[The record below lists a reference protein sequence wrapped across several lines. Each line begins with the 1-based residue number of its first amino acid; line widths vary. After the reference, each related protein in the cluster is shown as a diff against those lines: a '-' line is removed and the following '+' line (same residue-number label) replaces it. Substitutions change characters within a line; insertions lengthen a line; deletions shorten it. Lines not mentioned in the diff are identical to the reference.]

1 MEAGSN
7 QPGVMRHVDHQVRAN
22 FLGDLAQAGEVDL
35 ARIGRGA
42 GDDELR
48 LGLQRALADGVHVD
62 HLVLIADLV
71 VDDVEPVA
79 GHGDRRAVGEV
90 TAVGEVHAHEAV
102 ARLEKR
108 EEHRLVRLGARVRL
122 DVGVGGAEEL
132 LDAVDGDGLDLVDE
146 LAAAVV
152 TLAGV
157 ALGVLVGQ
165 HRALGDQHVAGNDV
179 LGRDELDLVLLAA
192 ELAADGGGDGL
203 VGEAGGGGVE
213 H

>member
-62 HLVLIADLV
+62 HLVLLADLV
-71 VDDVEPVA
+71 VDDVEPLA
-79 GHGDRRAVGEV
+79 GHGDRRAVGQV
-90 TAVGEVHAHEAV
+90 AAVGERHAHETV
-102 ARLEKR
+102 AGLKKGEKC
-108 EEHRLVRLGARVRL
+108 RLVRLGARMRL
-122 DVGVGGAEEL
+122 NVGVDGAEEL
-132 LDAVDGDGLDLVDE
+132 LHAVDRDGLDLVDE

-152 TLAGV
+152 ALAGI

-165 HRALGDQHVAGNDV
+165 H
-179 LGRDELDLVLLAA
+179 
-192 ELAADGGGDGL
+192 
-203 VGEAGGGGVE
+203 
-213 H
+213 